1 MAKRPPSSWT
11 IGRSSGGITGT
22 ASRIIQS
29 GRFFELR
36 NADTT
41 FSRLIALFCF
51 WPLELLIVS
60 SSSSASASRSTCS
73 SRSRRCSAPMPPRKY
88 SPQPNGEPKRS
99 FSSRNSASSAMTSL
113 TVMSWNFSQAWRMRS
128 AASSM

>member
-22 ASRIIQS
+22 ASSTIHS

-41 FSRLIALFCF
+41 FRRLIALFCF
-51 WPLELLIVS
+51 WPLEVLIVS
-60 SSSSASASRSTCS
+60 SELLGLGVEVDLLEQVADRLRAHAAAEVLAPAE
-73 SRSRRCSAPMPPRKY
+73 RRAEAVLQLAEERLV
-88 SPQPNGEPKRS
+88 R
-99 FSSRNSASSAMTSL
+99 R
-113 TVMSWNFSQAWRMRS
+113 
-128 AASSM
+128 